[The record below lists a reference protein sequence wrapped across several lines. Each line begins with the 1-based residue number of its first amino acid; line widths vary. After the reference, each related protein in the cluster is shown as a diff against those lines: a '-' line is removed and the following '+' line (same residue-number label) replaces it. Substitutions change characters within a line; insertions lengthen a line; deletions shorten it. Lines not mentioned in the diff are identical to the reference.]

1 MVDEHEAYRLLGVAP
16 GATPA
21 EVRAA
26 FRRRVM
32 KQHPDTSAG
41 GDDDSSVQ
49 DLVDAYRLL
58 ATPGGGNG
66 VEGARIRVRHESAR
80 ARRTCVA
87 CDGTGRRAE
96 PVVCPDCAGSAGLT
110 TLEVDRARVTWC
122 HTCEGRGRRNVVS
135 RCQVC
140 GGSGG
145 L

>member
-32 KQHPDTSAG
+32 EQHPDTSAG

-58 ATPGGGNG
+58 ATPGGGN

-135 RCQVC
+135 RCKVC